1 MQNLKSKKTVAVFF
15 GGRTP
20 EHDVSIITGLQALKA
35 IDSSKFE
42 AFPVYI
48 APNGEWLVGKELLNT
63 ANYMLTQESIN
74 KLHSVTLDLGSKNN
88 GRLLLKK
95 KSLFG
100 SVKSI
105 NFDIALLAMHGIHG
119 EDGQLPAVME
129 IANIPYTGM
138 RHFGST
144 VLMNKIATKRILQAV
159 NIPVLPC
166 HVILRPENG
175 LIIANQILQRL
186 VAGVTFPSCVK
197 PCNLGS
203 SIGVAKVNNME
214 ELAAV
219 LPDIFK
225 YDYLAMVEPFVE
237 NLVEYNIS
245 VGLINGKIVT
255 SAIEQPKCAEDL
267 LDFKQKYVSG
277 NNSGKLGKAGSKTP
291 TSTSTGMLSLT
302 RELNPKLN
310 PAMESNFRVWSQL
323 AFNSIQG
330 SGFPRIDFLC
340 NSKTGQVWLNE
351 INPCP
356 GSFAFYLWEAN
367 KNNPILFTELLNILL
382 TEAEILHNKQ
392 QLPVDLT
399 PIDARLFPRKN

>member
-1 MQNLKSKKTVAVFF
+1 MEKKIVAVFF

-48 APNGEWLVGKELLNT
+48 APSGEWLVGKELLNT
-63 ANYMLTQESIN
+63 ANYMLSEEIIN
-74 KLHSVTLDLGSKNN
+74 KLQAVTLDFGSSNS

-95 KSLFG
+95 KSWFC

-105 NFDIALLAMHGIHG
+105 NFDIALLALHGIHG

-138 RHFGST
+138 RHFGSA
-144 VLMNKIATKRILQAV
+144 VLMNKIATKRILQAI

-166 HVILRPENG
+166 QVIARPENG
-175 LIIANQILQRL
+175 LVVDNQILQKI
-186 VAGVTFPSCVK
+186 ATNITFPSCVK

-203 SIGVAKVNNME
+203 SIGVAKVNNMD
-214 ELAAV
+214 ELTAV
-219 LPDIFK
+219 LPTIFK
-225 YDYLAMVEPFVE
+225 YDYLALIEPFVE

-245 VGLINGKIVT
+245 VGLINGQIAT
-255 SAIEQPKCAEDL
+255 SAIEQPKCVEDL

-277 NNSGKLGKAGSKTP
+277 NKNGKLGKGGSKAP
-291 TSTSTGMLSLT
+291 SSTSTGMLSLT
-302 RELNPKLN
+302 RKLN
-310 PAMESNFRVWSQL
+310 PELSQTIENNIRVWSQL
-323 AFNSIQG
+323 AFNSVQG

-340 NSKTGQVWLNE
+340 NSQTGQVWLNE

-356 GSFAFYLWEAN
+356 GSFGFYLWEA
-367 KNNPILFTELLNILL
+367 KTGAAMLFTELLNVLL
-382 TEAEILHNKQ
+382 SEAENLHKRQ
-392 QLPVDLT
+392 QIPVDPT
-399 PIDARLFPRKN
+399 PVDARLFPRGN

>member
-1 MQNLKSKKTVAVFF
+1 MENKKTVAVFF

-20 EHDVSIITGLQALKA
+20 EHDVSIITGLQVLKA

-48 APNGEWLVGKELLNT
+48 APSGEWLVGKELLNT
-63 ANYMLTQESIN
+63 ANYMLSEEIIN
-74 KLHSVTLDLGSKNN
+74 KLQAVTLDLGSSNA

-95 KSLFG
+95 KNWFC

-105 NFDIALLAMHGIHG
+105 NFDIALLALHGIHG

-138 RHFGST
+138 RHFASA

-159 NIPVLPC
+159 NIPVLAC
-166 HVILRPENG
+166 QVVLRPENG
-175 LIIANQILQRL
+175 LVVDNQILQKI
-186 VAGVTFPSCVK
+186 ATNITFPSCVK

-203 SIGVAKVNNME
+203 SIGVAKVNNMD
-214 ELAAV
+214 ELTAV
-219 LPDIFK
+219 LPTIFK
-225 YDYLAMVEPFVE
+225 YDYLALIEPFVE

-245 VGLINGKIVT
+245 VGLINGQIST

-277 NNSGKLGKAGSKTP
+277 NKSGKLGKGGSKAP
-291 TSTSTGMLSLT
+291 SSTSTGMLSLT
-302 RELNPKLN
+302 RKLN
-310 PAMESNFRVWSQL
+310 PELSQTIENNIRVWSQL
-323 AFNSIQG
+323 AFNSVQG

-340 NSKTGQVWLNE
+340 NSQTGQVWLNE

-356 GSFAFYLWEAN
+356 GSFGFYLWEARTGSA
-367 KNNPILFTELLNILL
+367 ILFTELLNVLL
-382 TEAEILHNKQ
+382 SEAENLHKRQ
-392 QLPVDLT
+392 QIPVDPT
-399 PIDARLFPRKN
+399 PVDARLFPRGN